1 MAANNVPLFNAAL
14 AAAYAAA
21 ARAGTV
27 AAPAALL
34 TAATD
39 FATEVDAA
47 IPVDASIVT
56 PTTTY
61 GLSRSQLLQSICEMA
76 LNGGVAQAVGAANYA
91 AIAAS
96 IALQYNAAAANLQ

>member
-1 MAANNVPLFNAAL
+1 MAANNIPLFNAAL
-14 AAAYAAA
+14 AAAYAVA
-21 ARAGTV
+21 ARSGTV

-47 IPVDASIVT
+47 IAVDASIVS

-61 GLSRSQLLQSICEMA
+61 GLSRAQLLQSICENA
-76 LNGGVAQAVGAANYA
+76 LNGGVAQAIGATNYA

-96 IALQYNAAAANLQ
+96 IALQYAAAAANFQ